1 MAVFNIKQG
10 NDYIESYYNKNTDF
24 KIGYYTVKEMKAL
37 YPGGGIRVVG
47 QIACGKDEIGTIVS
61 NEIEEVVYKP
71 ISSVRYKTIGYIEL
85 ETGSFIAVK
94 KDNLLAIILLFLAG
108 LLAIVGLAVGISS
121 LPDDNDGY
129 GSGETTTTPSNLDV
143 NQQQGLGELDLPE
156 KVEDMGSKNVTMNGI
171 AQINFKAGQVEQ
183 NFILSNSEKNKD
195 ICFVVFTIYLDN
207 NENGVIDESDEQLYQ
222 SGLVQPGY
230 SVSRF
235 NISRA
240 LDAGEYKAI
249 VHQQPY
255 SFDQARTPLNN
266 FVVKTDLIVE

>member
-10 NDYIESYYNKNTDF
+10 NDYIESYYNKDTGF
-24 KIGYYTVKEMKAL
+24 ETGCYTIKEMKAL
-37 YPGGGIRVVG
+37 YPDGGIRVVG
-47 QIACGKDEIGTIVS
+47 QLAYGKDEIGSVTVNDIT
-61 NEIEEVVYKP
+61 EVVYKP
-71 ISSVRYKTIGYIEL
+71 TSSVRYKTIGYVEL
-85 ETGSFIAVK
+85 ESGSFIAVK
-94 KDNLLAIILLFLAG
+94 KDNILAIVLLIVLGLLALAG
-108 LLAIVGLAVGISS
+108 LIAGLGAIIGGG
-121 LPDDNDGY
+121 DD
-129 GSGETTTTPSNLDV
+129 EPTTTTPNYLDV

-171 AQINFKAGQVEQ
+171 AQINFKANQVEQ
-183 NFILSNSEKNKD
+183 NFILSNSERNKD

-207 NENGVIDESDEQLYQ
+207 NENGIIDENDEKLYQ

-235 NISRA
+235 NISRS
-240 LDAGEYKAI
+240 LEAGEYKAI

-266 FVVKTDLIVE
+266 FVVKTDLIVK

>member
-1 MAVFNIKQG
+1 MAVFNIKKG
-10 NDYIESYYNKNTDF
+10 NDYTESYYNKDTGF
-24 KIGYYTVKEMKAL
+24 EIGCYTVKEMKAL
-37 YPGGGIRVVG
+37 YPDGGIRVVG
-47 QIACGKDEIGTIVS
+47 QVACGKDEIGSIVS
-61 NEIEEVVYKP
+61 NDIEEIVYKP
-71 ISSVRYKTIGYIEL
+71 ISSARYKTVGYIEL
-85 ETGSFIAVK
+85 ENGSFIAVK
-94 KDNLLAIILLFLAG
+94 KDNLLAIIALIILGLIALVGLIAG
-108 LLAIVGLAVGISS
+108 LAYVIDS
-121 LPDDNDGY
+121 
-129 GSGETTTTPSNLDV
+129 SGEPEPTTTGPNLLDV

-207 NENGVIDESDEQLYQ
+207 NENGIIDESDEKLYQ

-235 NISRA
+235 NISRS
-240 LDAGEYKAI
+240 LEAGEYKAI

-266 FVVKTDLIVE
+266 FVVKTDLIVK

>member
-1 MAVFNIKQG
+1 MAVFNIKQE
-10 NDYIESYYNKNTDF
+10 NDYTEVYYNKNTGF

-37 YPGGGIRVVG
+37 YPDGGIRVVG
-47 QIACGKDEIGTIVS
+47 QVACGKDEVGTVIS
-61 NEIEEVVYKP
+61 NGIEETVYRP
-71 ISSVRYKTIGYIEL
+71 TTSIRYKTVGYIEL
-85 ETGSFIAVK
+85 ESGSFIAIK
-94 KDNLLAIILLFLAG
+94 KDNLLALILLLLAG
-108 LLAIVGLAVGISS
+108 ILAIVGLAVGISYVIDS
-121 LPDDNDGY
+121 NDEPE
-129 GSGETTTTPSNLDV
+129 ETTTTPSILDV

-156 KVEDMGSKNVTMNGI
+156 KVEDMGSKSVTMNGI

-207 NENGVIDESDEQLYQ
+207 NENGVIDTTDEKLYQ

-235 NISRA
+235 NISRS

-255 SFDQARTPLNN
+255 SYDQARTPLNN
-266 FVVKTDLIVE
+266 FVVKTDLIVK

>member
-1 MAVFNIKQG
+1 MAVFNIKLG
-10 NDYIESYYNKNTDF
+10 NDYTESYYNKDTGF
-24 KIGYYTVKEMKAL
+24 EIGCYTVKEIKAL
-37 YPGGGIRVVG
+37 YPDGGIRVVG
-47 QIACGKDEIGTIVS
+47 QLAYGKDEIGTIVS
-61 NEIEEVVYKP
+61 NDIKEVVYKP
-71 ISSVRYKTIGYIEL
+71 TTSARYKTVGYIEL

-94 KDNLLAIILLFLAG
+94 KDNLLAIIALIVLG
-108 LLAIVGLAVGISS
+108 LLALMGLIAGLGMLIGGGDEE
-121 LPDDNDGY
+121 P
-129 GSGETTTTPSNLDV
+129 TTTTSNLLDV

-207 NENGVIDESDEQLYQ
+207 NENGIIDETDEKLYQ

-235 NISRA
+235 NISRS
-240 LDAGEYKAI
+240 LEAGEYKAI

-266 FVVKTDLIVE
+266 FVVKTDLIVK

>member
-10 NDYIESYYNKNTDF
+10 NDYIESYYNKETGF
-24 KIGYYTVKEMKAL
+24 EIGCYTVKEMKAL
-37 YPGGGIRVVG
+37 YPDGGIRVVG
-47 QIACGKDEIGTIVS
+47 QLACGKDEIGTIVS
-61 NEIEEVVYKP
+61 NDIEEIVYKP
-71 ISSVRYKTIGYIEL
+71 TASARYKTVGYIEL
-85 ETGSFIAVK
+85 ESGSFIAVK
-94 KDNLLAIILLFLAG
+94 KDNLLAIIVLVVLGLVALVGLIAG
-108 LLAIVGLAVGISS
+108 LGMLIGGGDEE
-121 LPDDNDGY
+121 P
-129 GSGETTTTPSNLDV
+129 TTTAPNLLDV

-171 AQINFKAGQVEQ
+171 AQINFKANQVEQ

-207 NENGVIDESDEQLYQ
+207 NENGIIDESDETLYQ

-235 NISRA
+235 NISRS
-240 LDAGEYKAI
+240 LPAGEYKAI

-266 FVVKTDLIVE
+266 FVVKTDLIVK

>member
-10 NDYIESYYNKNTDF
+10 NDYIESYYNKETGF
-24 KIGYYTVKEMKAL
+24 EIGCYTVKEMKAL
-37 YPGGGIRVVG
+37 YPDGGIRVVG
-47 QIACGKDEIGTIVS
+47 QLAYGKDEIGTIVS
-61 NEIEEVVYKP
+61 NDIEEIVYKP
-71 ISSVRYKTIGYIEL
+71 TASARYKTVGYIEL
-85 ETGSFIAVK
+85 ESGSFIAIK
-94 KDNLLAIILLFLAG
+94 KDNLLAIVALIVLG
-108 LLAIVGLAVGISS
+108 LLALVGLIAGLGMLIG
-121 LPDDNDGY
+121 DNGND
-129 GSGETTTTPSNLDV
+129 EPTTTTPNLLDV

-156 KVEDMGSKNVTMNGI
+156 KVEDMGSKSVTMNGI

-235 NISRA
+235 NISRS

-266 FVVKTDLIVE
+266 FVVKTDLIVK

>member
-10 NDYIESYYNKNTDF
+10 NDYTESYYNKNTGF
-24 KIGYYTVKEMKAL
+24 EIGCYTVKEMKAL
-37 YPGGGIRVVG
+37 YPDGGIRVVG
-47 QIACGKDEIGTIVS
+47 QLAYGKDEIGAIVS
-61 NEIEEVVYKP
+61 NDIGEIVYKP
-71 ISSVRYKTIGYIEL
+71 TSSARYKTVGYIEL
-85 ETGSFIAVK
+85 ESGSFIAVK
-94 KDNLLAIILLFLAG
+94 KDNLLAIVALIVLG
-108 LLAIVGLAVGISS
+108 LLALVGLIAGLGMLIGGGDEE
-121 LPDDNDGY
+121 P
-129 GSGETTTTPSNLDV
+129 TTTTPNYLDV

-195 ICFVVFTIYLDN
+195 ICFVVFTIYLDT
-207 NENGVIDESDEQLYQ
+207 NENGIIDESDEQLYQ

-235 NISRA
+235 NISRS
-240 LDAGEYKAI
+240 LPAGEYKAI

-266 FVVKTDLIVE
+266 FVVKTDLIVK

>member
-10 NDYIESYYNKNTDF
+10 NDYLETYYNKDTGF
-24 KIGYYTVKEMKAL
+24 EVGCYTVKEMKAL
-37 YPGGGIRVVG
+37 YPDGGIRVVG
-47 QIACGKDEIGTIVS
+47 QVAYGKDEIGAIVS
-61 NEIEEVVYKP
+61 NDIGEIVYKP
-71 ISSVRYKTIGYIEL
+71 TSSARYKTVGYIEL
-85 ETGSFIAVK
+85 ESGSFIAVK
-94 KDNLLAIILLFLAG
+94 KDNLLAIVALIVLG
-108 LLAIVGLAVGISS
+108 LLALVGLIAGLGMLIGGGDEE
-121 LPDDNDGY
+121 P
-129 GSGETTTTPSNLDV
+129 TTTTPNYLDV

-195 ICFVVFTIYLDN
+195 ICFVVFTIYLDT
-207 NENGVIDESDEQLYQ
+207 NENGIIDESDEQLYQ

-235 NISRA
+235 NISRS
-240 LDAGEYKAI
+240 LEAGEYKAI

-266 FVVKTDLIVE
+266 FVVKTDLIVK